1 MGGVS
6 RGDSRAWLRAVAVAV
21 ILNLTLLLAAGPAA
35 AKEEEGFFETAGIGV
50 GTALVNVLYIPAK
63 FAYATVGTVIGGLAW
78 CLTLG
83 DTDTA
88 MGVWEPTLGGSYV
101 VTPKMLRGD
110 EPIEFSGTTEP
121 VKNDVV
127 VDEKVKIKEYDTV
140 TPAP

>member
-6 RGDSRAWLRAVAVAV
+6 SGGRGGWLRAVAVV
-21 ILNLTLLLAAGPAA
+21 LSLTLVLAARPAF
-35 AKEEEGFFETAGIGV
+35 AKEESSFFEDVGIGV

-63 FAYATVGTVIGGLAW
+63 FTYATVGSVIGGLAW
-78 CLTLG
+78 VLTLG

-110 EPIEFSGTTEP
+110 EPIEFSGGITP
-121 VKNDVV
+121 VKNDVAQ
-127 VDEKVKIKEYDTV
+127 EPEEVKIKEYDTAA
-140 TPAP
+140 PAR